1 MFVLNEHSYLWK
13 VKMMGKKNGLLE
25 NRFFDGF
32 SDTSDR
38 RYLYICD
45 MSSNVTRWSR
55 NAVEYF
61 GFPGEY
67 MDNAGD
73 IWSSH
78 IHPDDRQR
86 YIDDIAQVFSGKKDR
101 HDLDYRAM
109 NKDGDYVICTCRGNV
124 MRGND
129 GEPDIFIG
137 TIENHG
143 IADRVDAASG
153 LYNVYEFLQDIRD
166 LRLRGKTAVE
176 LLIGIN
182 CFSEINDMYGHNF
195 GDRVLKQVGMVL
207 INIFGESSKVYRMD
221 GVRFA
226 CALTDTAVGHIYE
239 LFRKIQYEMKYN
251 VFVDGIRIPI
261 SISAGAVVLD
271 GDYDEFSVQSSARYA
286 LERSKH
292 EQHGELYVFEN
303 NMKDTAKRRLELISA
318 LRKSMLNDYEGFF
331 MCYQPLFSSESEKLI
346 GAEALLR
353 WESRDFG
360 TVMPGEFIPLLEKDP
375 SFFELGCW
383 ILRRALT
390 ESMMMVERNPDFT
403 LNVNVAYT
411 QLSHPLFR
419 ESVKSILKETG
430 FPTHNLCIELTES
443 CRQLEKV
450 YLQAEIGF
458 LKSLGIKIAI
468 DDFGTGFSSLNLL
481 SDLPVE
487 TLKFDRGFTKDIMT
501 NTANQAII
509 KAIANC
515 ASELH
520 VHVCL
525 EGMESR
531 EMIDFVRQYCIYS
544 FQGYYFS
551 RPVVMGQFMQ
561 MYLKV

>member
-1 MFVLNEHSYLWK
+1 MSIKNSLLDDPLFEALAESSDKRYIYL
-13 VKMMGKKNGLLE
+13 
-25 NRFFDGF
+25 
-32 SDTSDR
+32 
-38 RYLYICD
+38 CD
-45 MSSNVTRWSR
+45 MGSDLSRWSL

-61 GFPGEY
+61 GLPGQYIEH
-67 MDNAGD
+67 AGE
-73 IWSSH
+73 IWSAH
-78 IHPDDRQR
+78 IHPDDRQQ
-86 YIDDIAQVFSGKKDR
+86 YIDDITQVFSGKKDK
-101 HDLDYRAM
+101 HEMEYRAM
-109 NKDGDYVICTCRGNV
+109 NKDGDYVICTCKGKVVHGAAGRH
-124 MRGND
+124 
-129 GEPDIFIG
+129 DIFIG
-137 TIENHG
+137 TLENHG

-153 LYNVYEFLQDIRD
+153 LYNVYEFLQDIRS
-166 LRLRGKTAVE
+166 LRVQGRSAVE

-195 GDRVLKQVGMVL
+195 GDRVLKEVGRVL
-207 INIFGESSKVYRMD
+207 INVLGQRSKVYRMD

-226 CALTDTAVGHIYE
+226 AALTDTAVGYIYQ
-239 LFRKIQYEMKYN
+239 LYRKVQFEMKYS

-261 SISAGAVVLD
+261 SVSAGAVVLD
-271 GDYDEFSVQSSARYA
+271 GEYDEFSVQSSARYA

-303 NMKDTAKRRLELISA
+303 DMKHTARRKLELMSA

-331 MCYQPLFSSESEKLI
+331 LCYQPLISSESEKLI

-353 WESRDFG
+353 WESGDFG
-360 TVMPGEFIPLLEKDP
+360 TVMPGEFIPLLENDP

-383 ILRRALT
+383 ILRRALN
-390 ESMMMVERNPDFT
+390 ESMLMVDRDPNFT

-419 ESVKSILKETG
+419 ESVKAILKETG
-430 FPTHNLCIELTES
+430 FPTKNLCMELTES
-443 CRQLEKV
+443 CRQLEKG
-450 YLQAEIGF
+450 YLQSEIGF
-458 LKSLGIKIAI
+458 LTGLGIKIAI

-509 KAIANC
+509 KAISSCAN
-515 ASELH
+515 ELH

-525 EGMESR
+525 EGMETR
-531 EMIDFVRQYCIYS
+531 EMIEFARQYCVYS

-551 RPVVMGQFMQ
+551 RPIVMAQFLQ
-561 MYLKV
+561 MYLCDK

>member
-1 MFVLNEHSYLWK
+1 
-13 VKMMGKKNGLLE
+13 MGKKMDKKNDLLE
-25 NRFFDGF
+25 NRLFDGF

-55 NAVEYF
+55 SAVEYF

-67 MDNAGD
+67 MDNAAGKWAD
-73 IWSSH
+73 H

-86 YIDDIAQVFSGKKDR
+86 YEEDISQVFSGKKDR

-124 MRGND
+124 MRGSD

-143 IADRVDAASG
+143 ISDRVDAASG
-153 LYNVYEFLQDIRD
+153 LYNVYEFLQYIRD
-166 LRLRGKTAVE
+166 LKSQGKTGLE

-182 CFSEINDMYGHNF
+182 CFSEVNDMYGHNF
-195 GDRVLKQVGMVL
+195 GDRVLKEVGRVL
-207 INIFGESSKVYRMD
+207 VNVLGGRSKVYRMD

-226 CALTDTAVGHIYE
+226 FALTDTAVGYIYE
-239 LFRKIQYEMKYN
+239 LYRKIQYEMKYN
-251 VFVDGIRIPI
+251 VFVDGIRIPV

-286 LERSKH
+286 LEKSKH

-303 NMKDTAKRRLELISA
+303 NMKDTAKRRLELMSA
-318 LRKSMLNDYEGFF
+318 LRRSMLNDYEGFF
-331 MCYQPLFSSESEKLI
+331 MCYQPLFSSENEKLI

-360 TVMPGEFIPLLEKDP
+360 TVMPGEFIPLLENDP

-383 ILRRALT
+383 ILRRALN
-390 ESMMMVERNPDFT
+390 ESMMMVERDPDFT
-403 LNVNVAYT
+403 LNVNVSYT

-419 ESVKSILKETG
+419 ESVKAILKETG
-430 FPTHNLCIELTES
+430 FPTRSLCMELTES
-443 CRQLEKV
+443 CRQLEKT

-509 KAIANC
+509 KAISNC

-531 EMIDFVRQYCIYS
+531 EMIEFVRQYCIYS